1 MKYAKKLKTSIKL
14 LNLPRHS
21 KIIASYGEGKDQDFP
36 RLVLKYLP
44 KKQKEII
51 EEFLPK
57 ELHNRVLG
65 IVYSSIQLLSPHFH
79 TLEASVIN
87 FYQRTNGENTIFYE
101 GDIEIVDDIS
111 SDHGHDFKN
120 INIDKIYPVEFFT
133 AQAGDIWVLDTTQ
146 PHSVSLDNTGSKD
159 FYELVSEGR
168 DIIQIYLTAPYKD
181 VIEQLTLKNL
191 IEDEI

>member
-65 IVYSSIQLLSPHFH
+65 IVYSSIQLLSRIDEPK
-79 TLEASVIN
+79 TESSESLSKKVGLVI
-87 FYQRTNGENTIFYE
+87 YGLAKK
-101 GDIEIVDDIS
+101 IVIVLLQ
-111 SDHGHDFKN
+111 FK
-120 INIDKIYPVEFFT
+120 
-133 AQAGDIWVLDTTQ
+133 LC
-146 PHSVSLDNTGSKD
+146 
-159 FYELVSEGR
+159 
-168 DIIQIYLTAPYKD
+168 
-181 VIEQLTLKNL
+181 L
-191 IEDEI
+191 I